1 MTSELNAPPDHAS
14 YVALLDDAQEVHPLP
29 HALYLSLVRGD
40 GVAPDFA
47 GQTMT
52 LADWYVRLRNGEP
65 DVVVNETYTPITFD
79 EYGRA
84 DWTATV
90 PGTGRQAASGRE
102 AEQAW
107 WPSQAQRD
115 KMRAALWAGELSSAP
130 PQP

>member
-1 MTSELNAPPDHAS
+1 MSPPANPPPDHAS
-14 YVALLDDAQEVHPLP
+14 YVALLDSLEAVHPLP
-29 HALYLSLVRGD
+29 HTLYVALARGD

-79 EYGRA
+79 EQGRS
-84 DWTATV
+84 DWTAEV
-90 PGTGRQAASGRE
+90 PGTEHPPASSAK

-107 WPSQAQRD
+107 WPTLAQRD
-115 KMRAALWAGELSSAP
+115 KMRAALFAGALFRA
-130 PQP
+130 